1 MKHTYNIL
9 TRLTVQRNQRF
20 GWLQN
25 MKANFGS
32 NYLTEGEKCNDPTD
46 NVNCRLYVADR
57 KKPIFVAMEEV
68 PKATSTC
75 SFYYQFHAKLKALL
89 K

>member
-68 PKATSTC
+68 SKAIEVAASITS
-75 SFYYQFHAKLKALL
+75 SMQNSKLC
-89 K
+89 